1 MPALRTR
8 DNQSRT
14 LEVTTDAPQTP
25 TLHIVSPTPRA
36 FTFPITHNLAD
47 SPYSSPCSS
56 PFEADLRSLPS
67 QCTTAAIS
75 SSSSSFTPPPLTRT
89 LSPETP
95 ISPQSANTKRR
106 KSTSSSDVVERRPKK
121 GDEDYI
127 KRPEN
132 AFILF
137 RRKCCEDRQQLQE
150 ESATAPEGPAKKQ
163 RQADLSKT
171 ISQQWKSLS
180 AHERQM
186 WEDLAKSKKKEH
198 EQLYPNYVY
207 RPQRAKDK
215 DGRTKSNKKMLKRVE
230 FDESDSVSF
239 IVPVARPQNRSASAP
254 TPPPYQSI
262 QIPNVYHMTPS
273 CPTSPSLLP
282 MISRRAAAPGYQDEG
297 VSGFDYLPNPSYV
310 APSFAMQGQFEASL
324 QSSEFLRSM
333 FNTPSQRNNST
344 PLQQLTMSMHPNM
357 NSSTDALL
365 LPAHQIVSPGSS
377 GPPSPSSGPYT
388 PTSMF
393 LPQNTYTL
401 PVDNSLE
408 AQAQAEMELHANMQ
422 MQQEFAAFTWDS
434 ASLWSSEPAV
444 LLTDD
449 FDINAIPPLELGIP
463 KYTENVAVA
472 HNQSGLEFGQ
482 EFMSALECRQYS
494 DDGHNMGLIGF
505 DEMMAGGF

>member
-1 MPALRTR
+1 
-8 DNQSRT
+8 
-14 LEVTTDAPQTP
+14 
-25 TLHIVSPTPRA
+25 
-36 FTFPITHNLAD
+36 
-47 SPYSSPCSS
+47 
-56 PFEADLRSLPS
+56 
-67 QCTTAAIS
+67 
-75 SSSSSFTPPPLTRT
+75 
-89 LSPETP
+89 
-95 ISPQSANTKRR
+95 
-106 KSTSSSDVVERRPKK
+106 
-121 GDEDYI
+121 
-127 KRPEN
+127 
-132 AFILF
+132 
-137 RRKCCEDRQQLQE
+137 
-150 ESATAPEGPAKKQ
+150 
-163 RQADLSKT
+163 
-171 ISQQWKSLS
+171 
-180 AHERQM
+180 M
-186 WEDLAKSKKKEH
+186 WEDLAKDKKKEH
-198 EQLYPNYVY
+198 EKLYPNYVY

-215 DGRTKSNKKMLKRVE
+215 EGRAKNSKKPKKFE
-230 FDESDSVSF
+230 FDEGDTVSF
-239 IVPVARPQNRSASAP
+239 VVPMPRMYGHRSASAP

-282 MISRRAAAPGYQDEG
+282 MISRRAAAPGYQEEG
-297 VSGFDYLPNPSYV
+297 ASAFDYLPNPSYV

-324 QSSEFLRSM
+324 QVSILILRATRALDPPEIDVIASVLKSSEFLRSM

-344 PLQQLTMSMHPNM
+344 PLQQLTMSTPA
-357 NSSTDALL
+357 SSTSSNDALL

-401 PVDNSLE
+401 QVDTSLE

-434 ASLWSSEPAV
+434 GSLWSSEPAV

-482 EFMSALECRQYS
+482 EFVSALEYRQYS
-494 DDGHNMGLIGF
+494 DDGQNTGLIGW
-505 DEMMAGGF
+505 DDMMAGGF